1 MNRRQFLQTG
11 TLAALAAGL
20 GIPDLANAAPELA
33 DPRLFSIDW
42 LRLRAKQLAGHPF
55 RAPADSLP
63 PPLDALDYDQYRD
76 IRFRPDEA
84 LWGNAPPFS
93 TQLFHRGFYY
103 RTPVRIFEVIADKSR
118 EVKYRPALF
127 TFGANAFD
135 SSTPGADTGFA
146 GLRVHTDL
154 NTPGVMDELLVFL
167 GASYFRALARHTN
180 YGLSARGLAIG
191 TAAEEG
197 EEFPYF
203 SEFYLERPQDAN
215 SLVIHALL
223 DSQSVTGVYTFT
235 IRPGA
240 DTVIDVVMSLY
251 ARTEITK
258 IGIAPLTSMFF
269 FAANDRVGVDDFRPA
284 VHDSDGLMIW
294 NGSGEWIW
302 RPLVNPRQLR
312 VSTFV
317 DRNPKGFGLLQRNR
331 AFADYQDLESRYE
344 TRPSAWVEPVGD
356 WGAGGVMLFEIPT
369 TEETN
374 DNIVAFWRPET
385 PLAAGAE
392 WQGSYRLH
400 WCLDPD
406 ISAERPAA
414 TVATRIGQGG
424 EPGTRRFVLEFAG
437 ASLPRD
443 AGASVAAHVTSAGA
457 PPRHV
462 VCHLD
467 EITGSWRVS
476 FDLTPD
482 GAAPVELRCVLTLE
496 DTAVTET
503 WSYQWTE

>member
-1 MNRRQFLQTG
+1 MHRRHFLRTATG
-11 TLAALAAGL
+11 AALLARL
-20 GIPDLANAAPELA
+20 GIPAIATAAPDLA
-33 DPRLFSIDW
+33 DSRQFSIDW
-42 LRLRAKQLAGHPF
+42 LRIRAKQLAGHPF
-55 RAPADSLP
+55 RAPSDNLP
-63 PPLDALDYDQYRD
+63 PALDALDYDQYRD

-103 RTPVRIFEVIADKSR
+103 RTPVRIFEVIADKAR
-118 EVKYRPALF
+118 EVKYRPDLF
-127 TFGANAFD
+127 SFGANTFD
-135 SSTPGADTGFA
+135 HSTLGAATGFA

-191 TAAEEG
+191 TADEQG

-223 DSQSVTGVYTFT
+223 NSQSVTGVYTFT

-240 DTVIDVVMSLY
+240 DTVIDVAMSLY
-251 ARTEITK
+251 ARSEITK

-269 FAANDRVGVDDFRPA
+269 FAANDRVDIDDFRPA

-294 NGSGEWIW
+294 NGAGEWIW

-317 DRNPKGFGLLQRNR
+317 DRNPKGFGLLQRKR
-331 AFADYQDLESRYE
+331 EFAEYQDLESRYE
-344 TRPSAWVEPVGD
+344 TRPSVWVEPVGD
-356 WGAGGVMLFEIPT
+356 WGTGGVMLIEIPT
-369 TEETN
+369 TMETN

-400 WCLDPD
+400 WCLALN
-406 ISAERPAA
+406 IGAERPAA
-414 TVATRIGQGG
+414 TVSTRIGQGS
-424 EPGTRRFVLEFAG
+424 EAGTRRFVLEFAG
-437 ASLPRD
+437 APLPRE
-443 AGASVAAHVTSAGA
+443 AGADVAARVTSSGA

-462 VCHLD
+462 ICHFD
-467 EITGSWRVS
+467 DITLNWRVS

-482 GAAPVELRCVLTLE
+482 DATPVELRCVLTLAGE
-496 DTAVTET
+496 TVTET
-503 WSYQWTE
+503 WSYQWSA